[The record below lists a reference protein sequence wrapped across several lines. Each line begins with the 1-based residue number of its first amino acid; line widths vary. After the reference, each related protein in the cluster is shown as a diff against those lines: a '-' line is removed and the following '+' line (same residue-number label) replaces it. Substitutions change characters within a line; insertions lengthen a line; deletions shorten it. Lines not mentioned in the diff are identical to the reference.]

1 MYDLCDC
8 GIEMIVGF
16 GFVIDFVVSVGM
28 GVVFLYLYVLVCKVV
43 EMVFE
48 VVYVMYVEVFCC

>member
-28 GVVFLYLYVLVCKVV
+28 GVVFFYLYVLVCKVV